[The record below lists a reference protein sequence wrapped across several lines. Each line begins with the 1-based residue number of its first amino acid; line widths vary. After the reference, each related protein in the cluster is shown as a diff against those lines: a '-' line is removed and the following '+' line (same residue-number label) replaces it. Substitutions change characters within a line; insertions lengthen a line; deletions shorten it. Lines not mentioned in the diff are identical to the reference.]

1 MVGRVK
7 VTTASFR
14 SWKIKFSWLK
24 LPLSLAQRSSGR
36 GAVAVLDG
44 GERGPVAVVLL
55 ADLAVV
61 GGRADRGALLSL
73 HGGAGD
79 LRDLVTHLPGDV
91 AALLSLHLVADL
103 LGFLLADLSRNLTAR
118 LAGNLL
124 ALLLGFLSRDVS
136 EEENEWR
143 EI

>member
-1 MVGRVK
+1 MPV
-7 VTTASFR
+7 
-14 SWKIKFSWLK
+14 
-24 LPLSLAQRSSGR
+24 SLAQRSASR

-61 GGRADRGALLSL
+61 GGRADRGALLPV

-91 AALLSLHLVADL
+91 PTLLSLHLVAHL
-103 LGFLLADLSRNLTAR
+103 LGFLLADLSGNLTAG

-124 ALLLGFLSRDVS
+124 TLLLGFLPRHVS
-136 EEENEWR
+136 EEENEWS